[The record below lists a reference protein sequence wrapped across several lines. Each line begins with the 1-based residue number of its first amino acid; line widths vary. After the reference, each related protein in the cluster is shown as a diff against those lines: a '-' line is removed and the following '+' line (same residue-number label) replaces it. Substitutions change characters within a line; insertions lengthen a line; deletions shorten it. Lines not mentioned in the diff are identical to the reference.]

1 MKTRKDLQHEYK
13 LRKSRVGIFQVIIR
27 KDNKIYLHIST
38 DLDKAFNADI
48 FKLNAG
54 MHPNKDLQN
63 DWNDLGS
70 DSFEFE
76 ILDELKLNETET
88 PDQIINDLQELLD
101 IYKNEMKSKGQLLY

>member
-1 MKTRKDLQHEYK
+1 M
-13 LRKSRVGIFQVIIR
+13 GIFQVINR
-27 KDNKIYLHIST
+27 KENKIYLQTSP

-101 IYKNEMKSKGQLLY
+101 IYKNEMTSQGQLLY

>member
-1 MKTRKDLQHEYK
+1 
-13 LRKSRVGIFQVIIR
+13 
-27 KDNKIYLHIST
+27 
-38 DLDKAFNADI
+38 
-48 FKLNAG
+48 